1 MADCSRLNKVVMVII
16 AEILDMLSLLE
27 KIKNCSWHLAF
38 SYWQA
43 NALKKH
49 VGKVAVSHSPS
60 LTMLVL
66 IQ

>member
-1 MADCSRLNKVVMVII
+1 MVII